1 MTLRLQQR
9 NEQESWGRI
18 AFSKYTVCRSYKA
31 KDGPLFRGTRAAVA
45 TALISSLL
53 FVSAG
58 DAFAQEGRLPQGP
71 PPPAAAYVQ
80 LQFAELDQLVAP
92 IALYP
97 DALVAQILAA
107 STYGPQV
114 VEAQS
119 FVVRNGGAPPQELAR
134 IVDVQPWDP
143 SVKALTAFPTILSNL
158 SANYTWTTRLGD
170 AYFNQ
175 PQDVMAAVQ
184 TMRQRAYAAGTLRN
198 SPQETVVYSPGNI
211 VIAPITPDI
220 VYVPVYNPW
229 VVYGAPVPVY
239 AAYVAPP
246 PPSGGAIVAAAAI
259 GFTAGVM
266 VAVFSSY
273 GWGCNHWS
281 TNWRSHS
288 VYYNHAAYVSRGYY
302 GGGYRGGYGYRTGY
316 GYSGYRGGGS
326 GGYNG
331 YHGGGNGYNG
341 SGGYHGGSGNNGGN
355 GNNGGGANNG
365 GSGYR
370 GGSGSGTG
378 SANGG
383 GTGSGFDE
391 HHGGGSD
398 SGSGTGSTP
407 KTHEGGDGKPN
418 GQTQGREAHVRHT
431 PRTHGGK

>member
-1 MTLRLQQR
+1 MTLRLQQTS
-9 NEQESWGRI
+9 EQESWSRI
-18 AFSKYTVCRSYKA
+18 VFSKRTLSQSYKA
-31 KDGPLFRGTRAAVA
+31 KGGPLFRGARAAVA

-58 DAFAQEGRLPQGP
+58 DAFAQGGPSPQGP

-119 FVVRNGGAPPQELAR
+119 FVIRNGGAPPQELAR

-143 SVKALTAFPTILSNL
+143 SVKALTAFPAILLNL
-158 SANYTWTTRLGD
+158 STNYTWTTRLGD

-211 VIAPITPDI
+211 VVAPINPDV

-246 PPSGGAIVAAAAI
+246 PPSGGTIVAAAAI

-266 VAVFSSY
+266 VAAFSSY

-288 VYYNHAAYVSRGYY
+288 VYYNHAAYVSRGNY

-331 YHGGGNGYNG
+331 
-341 SGGYHGGSGNNGGN
+341 SGGYRGGSGNNGGS
-355 GNNGGGANNG
+355 ANNG

-370 GGSGSGTG
+370 GGSGSGP
-378 SANGG
+378 
-383 GTGSGFDE
+383 GSGNSGGSGSGSGE
-391 HHGGGSD
+391 HHGGGSG
-398 SGSGTGSTP
+398 SGSGTSSTA
-407 KTHEGGDGKPN
+407 KTAEGGAGSS
-418 GQTQGREAHVRHT
+418 GAQTRSGEAHSRHT
-431 PRTHGGK
+431 PRLHGRK

>member
-1 MTLRLQQR
+1 MTLRLQQTS
-9 NEQESWGRI
+9 EQESWSRI
-18 AFSKYTVCRSYKA
+18 VFSKRTLSQSYKA
-31 KDGPLFRGTRAAVA
+31 KGGPLFRGARAAVA

-58 DAFAQEGRLPQGP
+58 DAFAQGGPSPQGP

-119 FVVRNGGAPPQELAR
+119 FVIRNGGAPPQELAR

-143 SVKALTAFPTILSNL
+143 SVKALTAFPTILLNL
-158 SANYTWTTRLGD
+158 STNYTWTTRLGD

-211 VIAPITPDI
+211 VVAPINPDV

-246 PPSGGAIVAAAAI
+246 PPSGGTIVAAAAI

-266 VAVFSSY
+266 VAAFSSY

-288 VYYNHAAYVSRGYY
+288 VYYNHAAYVSRGNY

-331 YHGGGNGYNG
+331 
-341 SGGYHGGSGNNGGN
+341 SGGYRGGSGNNGGS
-355 GNNGGGANNG
+355 ANNG

-370 GGSGSGTG
+370 GGSGSGP
-378 SANGG
+378 
-383 GTGSGFDE
+383 GSGNSGGSGSGSGE
-391 HHGGGSD
+391 HHGGGSG
-398 SGSGTGSTP
+398 SGSGTSSTA
-407 KTHEGGDGKPN
+407 KTAEGGAGSS
-418 GQTQGREAHVRHT
+418 GAQTRSGEAHSRHT
-431 PRTHGGK
+431 PRLHGRK

>member
-1 MTLRLQQR
+1 MKLRLQQTS
-9 NEQESWGRI
+9 EQESWSRI
-18 AFSKYTVCRSYKA
+18 VFSKRTLSQSYKA
-31 KDGPLFRGTRAAVA
+31 KGGPLFRGARAAVA

-119 FVVRNGGAPPQELAR
+119 FVIRNGGAPPQELAR

-143 SVKALTAFPTILSNL
+143 SVKALTAFPTILLNL
-158 SANYTWTTRLGD
+158 STNYTWTTRLGD

-211 VIAPITPDI
+211 VVAPINPDV

-266 VAVFSSY
+266 VAAFSSY

-288 VYYNHAAYVSRGYY
+288 VYYNHAAYVSRGNY

-331 YHGGGNGYNG
+331 YRGGGNGYNG
-341 SGGYHGGSGNNGGN
+341 SGGYRGGSGNNGGS
-355 GNNGGGANNG
+355 ANNG

-370 GGSGSGTG
+370 GGSGSGP
-378 SANGG
+378 
-383 GTGSGFDE
+383 GSGNSGGSGSGSGE
-391 HHGGGSD
+391 HHGGGSG
-398 SGSGTGSTP
+398 SGSGTSSTA
-407 KTHEGGDGKPN
+407 KTAEGGSGSS
-418 GQTQGREAHVRHT
+418 GAQTRSGEAHSRHT
-431 PRTHGGK
+431 PRLHGRK

>member
-1 MTLRLQQR
+1 MTLRLQQTS
-9 NEQESWGRI
+9 EQESWSRI
-18 AFSKYTVCRSYKA
+18 VFSKRTLSQSYKA
-31 KDGPLFRGTRAAVA
+31 KGGPLFRGARAAVA

-58 DAFAQEGRLPQGP
+58 DAFAQGGPSPQGP

-119 FVVRNGGAPPQELAR
+119 FVIRNGGAPPQELAR

-143 SVKALTAFPTILSNL
+143 SVKALTAFPTILLNL
-158 SANYTWTTRLGD
+158 STNYTWTTRLGD

-211 VIAPITPDI
+211 VVAPINPDV

-266 VAVFSSY
+266 VAAFSSY

-288 VYYNHAAYVSRGYY
+288 VYYNHAAYVSRGNY

-331 YHGGGNGYNG
+331 YRGGGNGYNG
-341 SGGYHGGSGNNGGN
+341 SGGYRGGSGNNGGS
-355 GNNGGGANNG
+355 ANNG

-370 GGSGSGTG
+370 GGSGSGP
-378 SANGG
+378 
-383 GTGSGFDE
+383 GSGNSGGSGSGSGE
-391 HHGGGSD
+391 HHGGGSG
-398 SGSGTGSTP
+398 SGSGTSSTA
-407 KTHEGGDGKPN
+407 KTAEGGAGSS
-418 GQTQGREAHVRHT
+418 GAQTRSGEAHSRHT
-431 PRTHGGK
+431 PRLHGRK

>member
-1 MTLRLQQR
+1 MTLRQQQR
-9 NEQESWGRI
+9 SGQESWGRT
-18 AFSKYTVCRSYKA
+18 AFSRYTLRRSHKA
-31 KDGPLFRGTRAAVA
+31 KEGPLFRGARATVA
-45 TALISSLL
+45 TALISALL

-58 DAFAQEGRLPQGP
+58 DAFAQEGRPPQGP

-80 LQFAELDQLVAP
+80 LQFAELNQLVAP

-119 FVVRNGGAPPQELAR
+119 FVVRNSGAPPQELAR

-158 SANYTWTTRLGD
+158 STNYTWTTKLGD

-198 SPQETVVYSPGNI
+198 STQETVLYSPGNI
-211 VIAPITPDI
+211 VIVPINPEV

-259 GFTAGVM
+259 GFTAGVA
-266 VAVFSSY
+266 VAAFSSY

-281 TNWRSHS
+281 T
-288 VYYNHAAYVSRGYY
+288 
-302 GGGYRGGYGYRTGY
+302 
-316 GYSGYRGGGS
+316 
-326 GGYNG
+326 
-331 YHGGGNGYNG
+331 
-341 SGGYHGGSGNNGGN
+341 
-355 GNNGGGANNG
+355 
-365 GSGYR
+365 
-370 GGSGSGTG
+370 
-378 SANGG
+378 
-383 GTGSGFDE
+383 D
-391 HHGGGSD
+391 
-398 SGSGTGSTP
+398 
-407 KTHEGGDGKPN
+407 
-418 GQTQGREAHVRHT
+418 
-431 PRTHGGK
+431 